1 MLKMK
6 LPMRTSEEEDHTVED
21 EQENTDCNSLPSDS
35 IPYCGVSH
43 RLKDS
48 TRESCRLSQIDKETV
63 FEWFGLHLN
72 PAKRIEFM
80 YGILNMC
87 QPLELRFFGSCLEDL
102 ARKDFHVFRDF
113 EIRAN
118 SQTDLG
124 LLMDV
129 ADPVVRSKLLVCLS
143 LLRSENRECA
153 STLYR
158 ALSHMDPTL
167 YLNTYHGVPLSPR
180 GSAQNLP
187 DQHSPRDG
195 GMESGK
201 LEHPSGPPLEAESGS
216 LEHLALLFTMASLH
230 PAFSFHQRDT
240 ARHQLDNVERAIEE
254 RRYCHNRPSVQQ
266 KQHTLRKEDLSPR
279 STDMGQS
286 ACCIPNQLLNRTLSQ
301 REAVHIDKI
310 VLKKIFW
317 NRGNREYSIEVQWS
331 DSTWSTVTKTH
342 HELYD
347 FLSKLP
353 CERSSEPFEKEL
365 VRLLAQRDQY
375 EPRDVERMLQDMLL
389 SAPAAFRQRGEVC
402 RFLLPHCSH
411 CKCLCPCLSLQG
423 DNTVPLGKTC
433 KAAEHFKEDC
443 TEPSSQDEDLESHH
457 LGHQTECSSKRL
469 GQSILLTKSSQS
481 ESQRPALHLEHNGV
495 VEGRRKPDIMS
506 CWPDPHQKV
515 DEKWAFTPELKSRR
529 KPDEVRSEGAKG
541 YIPNGIIRPL
551 STHVTRQGVSKKPV
565 QDRYG
570 DTWSE
575 SSSSPSSPQHEARES
590 LESEDLEDLEE
601 ERDTTESYSDHCV
614 QQKRAGGHSR
624 GKVVATVHPMVLVP
638 HKEEPSYTDS
648 PRSVQPLPLTVQNGP
663 TMPDVMVFVP
673 PQPGDGSP
681 AEGALTGTT
690 PMVSQESISSKA
702 PLGDPERQR
711 HVSVSAPLNS
721 QPAIPGSSSHP
732 ILQCYR
738 TPTSPDS
745 RSTNPQPPMGAISV
759 IPPNS
764 HMSPLQQTCTTTD
777 PASTATLPRAASLPN
792 PNTRP
797 QALAVPTSLP
807 TPTYVT
813 PSSGATVTPAAIS
826 QDQATLLP
834 AVPTHTPGPVSSQA
848 LTLTHSTA
856 QGDGTSSCSSSGVA
870 AGQAQQKLQAQQ
882 QAHPPQ
888 QQQMSCNTCGCHG
901 SCGSSHSPNPN
912 FYFPPQLGRQV
923 FSTTHLPLFH
933 LPSMCSTGYPSHRS
947 QVQHQ
952 SNGTT
957 QLPFYPPP
965 PHTATP
971 TQYVSGPLLHTSHS
985 NHMLA
990 TQAGYNLQQ
999 MAAASFNRFYTPM
1012 FSSVGVGLGTGMK
1025 KSSAN
1030 VSCYNCGLNGHYA
1043 QDCKQPSMDAGQQ
1056 GGFRL
1061 KYTAPHSSEADKT
1074 D

>member
-301 REAVHIDKI
+301 REAAVHIDKI

-411 CKCLCPCLSLQG
+411 Y
-423 DNTVPLGKTC
+423 NTVPLGKTC

>member
-1 MLKMK
+1 MLKIK
-6 LPMRTSEEEDHTVED
+6 LPMRTAEEEYHTVED
-21 EQENTDCNSLPSDS
+21 EQENTDYNSLTIDS
-35 IPYCGVSH
+35 ISYRGVSH
-43 RLKDS
+43 RFKDS

-80 YGILNMC
+80 YGILHMC

-129 ADPVVRSKLLVCLS
+129 ADPVVRSKLLVYLS

-153 STLYR
+153 GTLYR
-158 ALSHMDPTL
+158 ALNHMDPAL
-167 YLNTYHGVPLSPR
+167 YLNTYHGVPVSPR
-180 GSAQNLP
+180 GSAQNVP

-195 GMESGK
+195 GMKSGR

-266 KQHTLRKEDLSPR
+266 KQHTLRKEDLSLR

-310 VLKKIFW
+310 ELKKIFW

-353 CERSSEPFEKEL
+353 CERSAEPFEKGL

-375 EPRDVERMLQDMLL
+375 EPRDLERTLQDMLL

-402 RFLLPHCSH
+402 RFLV
-411 CKCLCPCLSLQG
+411 PCLSLQE
-423 DNTVPLGKTC
+423 DNTVTLGKTC

-443 TEPSSQDEDLESHH
+443 TEPSSQDEDFESHH
-457 LGHQTECSSKRL
+457 LGHQTECSSL
-469 GQSILLTKSSQS
+469 GQSILMTKSSRS
-481 ESQRPALHLEHNGV
+481 ESQRPAVHLEHNGV
-495 VEGRRKPDIMS
+495 VEGRRKADVMS

-529 KPDEVRSEGAKG
+529 RPDEVRRNEGAKA

-551 STHVTRQGVSKKPV
+551 STNVTRQGVSEKPV

-575 SSSSPSSPQHEARES
+575 SSSTPSSPQHEARES

-601 ERDTTESYSDHCV
+601 ERDTTESYSDHSV
-614 QQKRAGGHSR
+614 QQKRASGHSR
-624 GKVVATVHPMVLVP
+624 EKVVATVHPMVPVA

-648 PRSVQPLPLTVQNGP
+648 TRSVHPIPLTVQNGP
-663 TMPDVMVFVP
+663 TMPDVMVFVTS
-673 PQPGDGSP
+673 QPGDVSP

-690 PMVSQESISSKA
+690 PMVPQESIPSQA

-711 HVSVSAPLNS
+711 HVSAPLNS
-721 QPAIPGSSSHP
+721 QPATPGSSSHP

-745 RSTNPQPPMGAISV
+745 RSTNPQHQPPMGAISV
-759 IPPNS
+759 TPPTS
-764 HMSPLQQTCTTTD
+764 HMSPLQQTCITTD
-777 PASTATLPRAASLPN
+777 SASTATLPRAASLPV

-807 TPTYVT
+807 TPNYVT
-813 PSSGATVTPAAIS
+813 PSSGASVTPAAIS
-826 QDQATLLP
+826 QVQATLLP

-848 LTLTHSTA
+848 LTLTRSTA
-856 QGDGTSSCSSSGVA
+856 QGDGTASCSSSGVA
-870 AGQAQQKLQAQQ
+870 AGQAQQKLQPQQ
-882 QAHPPQ
+882 QAQPLQ
-888 QQQMSCNTCGCHG
+888 QQQMSCNTCGCRG

-923 FSTTHLPLFH
+923 FSAAHLPLFH
-933 LPSMCSTGYPSHRS
+933 LPSMCSAGYPSHRS

-971 TQYVSGPLLHTSHS
+971 TQYVSGHLLHTSHS
-985 NHMLA
+985 DHMLA

-999 MAAASFNRFYTPM
+999 MAAASFNPFYTPM
-1012 FSSVGVGLGTGMK
+1012 FSSVGLGTGMK

-1030 VSCYNCGLNGHYA
+1030 VSCYNCGLSGHYA

-1061 KYTAPHSSEADKT
+1061 KYAAPHSSEADKT

>member
-187 DQHSPRDG
+187 DQHYPRDG

-230 PAFSFHQRDT
+230 PAFSFHQKDT

-301 REAVHIDKI
+301 REAAVHIDKI

-342 HELYD
+342 HELYN
-347 FLSKLP
+347 FLSK
-353 CERSSEPFEKEL
+353 
-365 VRLLAQRDQY
+365 RDQY
-375 EPRDVERMLQDMLL
+375 EPRDVERTLQDMLL

-590 LESEDLEDLEE
+590 LEN
-601 ERDTTESYSDHCV
+601 TTESYSDHCV